1 MIFLT
6 QGLQRGLRLSLMS
19 IVAVVLPY
27 VESGYWVSG
36 YAKGD

>member
-1 MIFLT
+1 MVILT

-19 IVAVVLPY
+19 VVPPY
-27 VESGYWVSG
+27 VVSGYWMSG

>member
-1 MIFLT
+1 MVILT

-19 IVAVVLPY
+19 VSAVVLPY
-27 VESGYWVSG
+27 VVSGYWMSG